1 MEVKMPEEVNK
12 PVEENFDD
20 AISKKMKYGLP
31 DLKKFYKR
39 FAVSGLVI
47 ALVAHIFLVAS
58 YAFSLYLDER
68 QKAEEERVRK
78 EVVLKDIQSSQ
89 QNEDEKSEAPPEIQ
103 KVEDVKVIKDLESL
117 NPEPAA
123 KDKAE
128 ITTLKTVED
137 QLKQDNVLR
146 GKEDKEGTDMP
157 VDRLDKGKITEVE
170 KTVVEEQKKEV
181 NKNTEKVFKQFE
193 VDKAPAPV
201 NLGSVQGSIRYPEF
215 ARTQGI
221 EGKVSVTVL
230 VGKDGSVEQIISIS
244 GPEVFRD
251 EVSSKVMNLRFTPA
265 IQQGNPVRCQVT
277 VPFNFSLKQSGFK
290 KENKEEEKK
299 EETNP

>member
-1 MEVKMPEEVNK
+1 MSEEVKKPEDVFE
-12 PVEENFDD
+12 D
-20 AISKKMKYGLP
+20 AISKKMTYGLP
-31 DLKKFYKR
+31 DLKKFYRK
-39 FAVSGLVI
+39 FAVGGLIVAI
-47 ALVAHIFLVAS
+47 VAHLFLIAS
-58 YAFSLYLDER
+58 YAFSVYLDEKK
-68 QKAEEERVRK
+68 KAEEERVRK
-78 EVVLKDIQSSQ
+78 EVVLKDIQSNQ

-103 KVEDVKVIKDLESL
+103 KAEDVKVIKDLESL

-128 ITTLKTVED
+128 ITTLKSAED
-137 QLKQDNVLR
+137 QLKQDNTLR
-146 GKEDKEGTDMP
+146 GKEEKEGSDMP
-157 VDRLDKGKITEVE
+157 ADRLDKGQIKDVE
-170 KTVVEEQKKEV
+170 KNVVEEQKKEV
-181 NKNTEKVFKQFE
+181 TKNTEKVFKQFE

-201 NLGSVQGSIRYPEF
+201 NLGSVQGSIRYPEM
-215 ARTQGI
+215 ARQTGT

-244 GPEVFRD
+244 GPEVFKD

-290 KENKEEEKK
+290 KESKDEDKK
-299 EETNP
+299 EESNP